1 MNGEFYIDIGR
12 IRLAHDYVL
21 DRVRRCAYPHG
32 REAFGLVLAITG
44 GAEYR
49 FATGERLTVEPGEV
63 LFLSAGVAYTIV
75 TERAFRHVT
84 INFDVHRETSALGRF
99 AAPYHL
105 IRPDRAESISRR
117 FRRIAELWRER
128 TLGYEMQAVA
138 ELYGLFSLLDEAE
151 RVGHPSHRLSSAR
164 EYIEGHFASAFSL
177 GELADLSGMSLTSFR
192 REFRRT
198 FGKTPLAYRDALRM
212 DYAKEL
218 LLGGYYTLA
227 EIAERCGYSDVG
239 YFIRIFRREVGVTP
253 RRYAQGS

>member
-1 MNGEFYIDIGR
+1 MSGELYIDIGR
-12 IRLAHDYVL
+12 VHLAHEYVL
-21 DRVRRCAYPHG
+21 DRVHRWACPRG
-32 REAFGLVLAITG
+32 REVYGLVFAIEG
-44 GAEYR
+44 SAEYR
-49 FATGERLTVEPGEV
+49 FTTGERLAMEPGDV
-63 LFLSAGVAYTIV
+63 FFLSAGVAYTIA

-84 INFDVHRETSALGRF
+84 INFDLHRETSVLNRF
-99 AAPYHL
+99 SAPYRL
-105 IRPDRAESISRR
+105 IKPESTESISRR

-128 TLGYEMQAVA
+128 SPGYEMQAVA
-138 ELYGLFSLLDEAE
+138 SLYELFLLLDATE
-151 RVGHPSHRLSSAR
+151 RVGLTAHRLRPAR

-177 GELADLSGMSLTSFR
+177 SELADLCGMSLTSFR

-198 FGKTPLAYRDALRM
+198 FGKTPLAYRDALRI

-253 RRYAQGS
+253 RGYAMGS

>member
-21 DRVRRCAYPHG
+21 GRVHRWACPHG

-44 GAEYR
+44 GAEFR
-49 FATGERLTVEPGEV
+49 FATGERLMVEPGEV
-63 LFLSAGVAYTIV
+63 LFLSAGVAYTVV

-84 INFDVHRETSALGRF
+84 INFDIHRETSALGRF

-138 ELYGLFSLLDEAE
+138 ELYELFSLLDEAE
-151 RVGHPSHRLSSAR
+151 RVGHPSHRLFSAR
-164 EYIEGHFASAFSL
+164 DYIEGHFASAFSL

>member
-12 IRLAHDYVL
+12 IRLSHDYVL
-21 DRVRRCAYPHG
+21 DRVHRCAYPHG
-32 REAFGLVLAITG
+32 REAFGLVLAIAG

-84 INFDVHRETSALGRF
+84 INFDIHRETSVLGRF

-128 TLGYEMQAVA
+128 TPGYEMQAVA
-138 ELYGLFSLLDEAE
+138 ELYELFSLLDEAE

-192 REFRRT
+192 REFHRT

>member
-1 MNGEFYIDIGR
+1 MNGELYINVGR
-12 IRLAHDYVL
+12 VHLAHEYVL
-21 DRVRRCAYPHG
+21 DRVHRCACPHG
-32 REAFGLVLAITG
+32 REVFGLVLALAG
-44 GAEYR
+44 SAEYR
-49 FATGERLTVEPGEV
+49 FATGERLVVEPGEV

-75 TERAFRHVT
+75 TESPFRHVT
-84 INFDVHRETSALGRF
+84 VNFDIHQETSVLGRF

-105 IRPDRAESISRR
+105 IRPEHPESISRR

-128 TLGYEMQAVA
+128 TPGYEMQAVA
-138 ELYGLFSLLDEAE
+138 GLYEILSSLDEIE
-151 RVGHPSHRLSSAR
+151 RVGSPSHRLSPAR

-177 GELADLSGMSLTSFR
+177 SELAELCGMGLTSFR
-192 REFRRT
+192 REFHRT

-253 RRYAQGS
+253 RRYALGL

>member
-12 IRLAHDYVL
+12 IRLSHEYVL
-21 DRVRRCAYPHG
+21 DRVRRWACPHG

-44 GAEYR
+44 GAEFR
-49 FATGERLTVEPGEV
+49 FATGERLMVEPGEV

-84 INFDVHRETSALGRF
+84 INFDIHRETSALGRF

-128 TLGYEMQAVA
+128 TPGYEMQAVA
-138 ELYGLFSLLDEAE
+138 ELYELFSLLDEAE

-239 YFIRIFRREVGVTP
+239 YFIRIFRREVGITP